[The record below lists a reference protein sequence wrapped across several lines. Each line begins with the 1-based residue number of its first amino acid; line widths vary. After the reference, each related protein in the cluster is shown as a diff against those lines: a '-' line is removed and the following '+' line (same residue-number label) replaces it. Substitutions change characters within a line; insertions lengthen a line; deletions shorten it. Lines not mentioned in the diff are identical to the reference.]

1 MIFRLL
7 CAAMILGIVLVLIWL
22 IVELR
27 ADKRD
32 RAQYESANVQER
44 MPPRDD
50 V

>member
-1 MIFRLL
+1 MISRLFFT
-7 CAAMILGIVLVLIWL
+7 AMILGIVLVLIWL

-32 RAQYESANVQER
+32 RERYEAADLQGR
-44 MPPRDD
+44 LPPRDD

>member
-1 MIFRLL
+1 MISRLFFT
-7 CAAMILGIVLVLIWL
+7 AMILGIVLALIWL

-32 RAQYESANVQER
+32 QARYEVTVPKDR
-44 MPPRDD
+44 LPRRDD

>member
-1 MIFRLL
+1 MTFKLL
-7 CAAMILGIVLVLIWL
+7 CIAMVIAIASAIVWL

-32 RAQYESANVQER
+32 QARYEVTTPGNR
-44 MPPRDD
+44 MPRRDD